1 MTFTENSLFDAV
13 HHIGGDIKTLPSS
26 LPIGVWR
33 YCSPYGKSRH
43 NKSIHLKR
51 LSASVVFGMNMI
63 TSERFVWS
71 GNQSGLSVGER
82 QRLYA
87 QAKREQLEALFIQ
100 EADYAQKAKQAS
112 VIWGKAYAPN
122 PAHAYLLKKHLN
134 PVGLRQLGSRLVVP
148 IYGINGHLQSLQ
160 FIDGHGGKRF
170 MTGAKLKGGFSCA
183 QPYDGQSPIILTE
196 GWATSQSLTQQWA
209 VTGWHV
215 CSFSADNLIL
225 VAQQLR
231 SRFPH
236 AKMLIGA
243 DNDVSGKG
251 QACAR
256 LAAQR
261 VNADVLLPSF
271 TDDERKCCP
280 RCSDWN
286 DRYLLNIKEVSHA

>member
-1 MTFTENSLFDAV
+1 MTFTDNSLFDAV
-13 HHIGGDIKTLPSS
+13 HHIGGDIKTLPGS

-63 TSERFVWS
+63 TGERFVWS

-87 QAKREQLEALFIQ
+87 QAKREQLEALLIQ

-148 IYGINGHLQSLQ
+148 IYGINGQIQSLQ
-160 FIDGHGGKRF
+160 YIDENGEKRF

-183 QPYDGQSPIILTE
+183 QPYDGQSPIILAE
-196 GWATSQSLTQQWA
+196 GWATTQSLSQQWG
-209 VTGWHV
+209 VNGWSV
-215 CSFSADNLIL
+215 CAFSADNLIL

-231 SRFPH
+231 ARFPH
-236 AKMLIGA
+236 AKMVIGS
-243 DNDVSGKG
+243 DNDISGKG

-256 LAAQR
+256 LAAQL
-261 VNADVLLPSF
+261 VNASVLLPSF
-271 TDDERKCCP
+271 TDTQRSLCP
-280 RCSDWN
+280 KCSDWN
-286 DRYLLNIKEVSHA
+286 DRYLLNNQEVSHA